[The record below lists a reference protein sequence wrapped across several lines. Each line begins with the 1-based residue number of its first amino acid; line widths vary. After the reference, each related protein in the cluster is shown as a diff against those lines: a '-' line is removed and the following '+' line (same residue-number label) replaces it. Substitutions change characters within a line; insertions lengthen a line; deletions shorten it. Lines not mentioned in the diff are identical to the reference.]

1 MWLFRVLL
9 RLQKKKKNLRPL
21 YTKFQNLFHS
31 PLIKSRVSVFPAP
44 ILDTTLNILTVKNE
58 FWKNAHWST
67 KWPPL
72 KKKKL
77 LGVSWW
83 HMLWYGFHPWPR
95 TFYMLL
101 IHQKKQKIL
110 TPQTTQAGYDCIIV
124 PTKLRCYKTVGRIIT
139 SPTLYHVLEFSLSF
153 SLLCYILSPVLPLNL
168 NRRQPRVHKFK

>member
-101 IHQKKQKIL
+101 IHQKKTKNTHTSDNSSWIWLHHHSHETEMLQNSWENYYISDSLPCPWVFPVIFPFVLYPLSSPATKFEQK
-110 TPQTTQAGYDCIIV
+110 TATGT
-124 PTKLRCYKTVGRIIT
+124 
-139 SPTLYHVLEFSLSF
+139 
-153 SLLCYILSPVLPLNL
+153 
-168 NRRQPRVHKFK
+168 